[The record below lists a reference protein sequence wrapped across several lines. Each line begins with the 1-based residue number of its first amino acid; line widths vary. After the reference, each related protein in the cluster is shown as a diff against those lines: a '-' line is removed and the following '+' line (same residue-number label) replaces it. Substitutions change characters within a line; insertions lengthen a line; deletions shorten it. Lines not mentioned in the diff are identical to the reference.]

1 MSRLPLHPDLHAL
14 ARHRAHELR
23 RHAIEDLLRRLRA
36 AARRALART
45 PEPAPCRS

>member
-14 ARHRAHELR
+14 ARQRAHELR
-23 RHAIEDLLRRLRA
+23 RRAIDDLLSRLGA
-36 AARRALART
+36 AVRRALART